1 MATPEA
7 EPRILKINQLPSV
20 STLGLTAYVPI
31 SQSGVT
37 YKTTVAA
44 ILAKISTQPIT
55 FLDITTTAT
64 DGTLGLRI
72 RNSAS
77 QKLLQIASN
86 GYNYIGNN
94 SSSGVF
100 IASGYQGVE
109 VPDPAQTA
117 QNNLVFGTNLGN
129 IAGKGFI
136 FTNPVGSFA
145 PPSGTA
151 AVMAFGTI
159 DFAAIAGVDGDFT
172 SYLINPQ
179 ISQTAGTGT
188 VRGLH
193 YNPTMTNINGL
204 HYAIETAVGDVMI
217 GTTSGKLKVGTV
229 AAPKFQA
236 WFGGEWAFNGAS
248 PSVSETGWTDTSTN
262 YVALKDVAFNLSTVT
277 ASDANFR
284 LLSRLVITL
293 QKQLLTKGVLAA

>member
-1 MATPEA
+1 MAIPE
-7 EPRILKINQLPSV
+7 EVPHEITIPQLPSV
-20 STLGLTAYVPI
+20 STLGLTANVPI

-44 ILAKISTQPIT
+44 ILAKISSQPIT

-77 QKLLQIASN
+77 QKLLQVASN

-109 VPDPAQTA
+109 VPDPNQTA

-136 FTNPVGSFA
+136 FTNPVGSFS

-151 AVMAFGTI
+151 AVMAFGSVE
-159 DFAAIAGVDGDFT
+159 FAALSGTGDFT
-172 SYLINPQ
+172 SYLINPE
-179 ISQTAGTGT
+179 ISQSGGSGT
-188 VRGLH
+188 VRGIH
-193 YNPTMTNINGL
+193 YSPAMSFLSGA

-217 GTTSGKLKVGTV
+217 GTTSGKLIVGATGV
-229 AAPKFQA
+229 PKFQA
-236 WFGGEWAFNGAS
+236 WFGGEWAFNGAT

-293 QKQLLTKGVLAA
+293 QKQLVTKGVLAA

>member
-1 MATPEA
+1 MAIPEE
-7 EPRILKINQLPSV
+7 EPHVLKINQLPPV
-20 STLGLTAYVPI
+20 STLGLTANVPI
-31 SQSGVT
+31 SQSGIT
-37 YKTTVAA
+37 YKTTIAT
-44 ILAKISTQPIT
+44 ILAKLASQPIT

-72 RNSAS
+72 RNSSS
-77 QKLLQIASN
+77 QKLLQVASN

-109 VPDPAQTA
+109 VPDPAQSA
-117 QNNLVFGTNLGN
+117 QNNLVFSTNLGN

-136 FTNPVGSFA
+136 FTNPIGSFA

-151 AVMAFGTI
+151 AVMAFGTVE
-159 DFAAIAGVDGDFT
+159 FAALSGTGDFT
-172 SYLINPQ
+172 SYLVNPI
-179 ISQTAGTGT
+179 ISQSGGSGT

-193 YNPTMTNINGL
+193 YNPTMNFLSGS

-248 PSVSETGWTDTSTN
+248 PSVSDTGWTDTSTN

-293 QKQLLTKGVLAA
+293 QKQLVTKGVLAA

>member
-1 MATPEA
+1 MALPE
-7 EPRILKINQLPSV
+7 EVPHEITIPQLPSV

-44 ILAKISTQPIT
+44 ILGKLASQPIT

-72 RNSAS
+72 RNSSS
-77 QKLLQIASN
+77 QKLFQVASN

-94 SSSGVF
+94 GSSGVF

-109 VPDPAQTA
+109 VPDPNQTA

-136 FTNPVGSFA
+136 FTNPVGSFS

-151 AVMAFGTI
+151 AVMAFGSVE
-159 DFAAIAGVDGDFT
+159 FAALSGTGDFT
-172 SYLINPQ
+172 SYLINPE
-179 ISQTAGTGT
+179 ISQSGGSGT
-188 VRGLH
+188 VRGIH
-193 YNPTMTNINGL
+193 YSPTMSFLSGA

-217 GTTSGKLKVGTV
+217 GTTSGKLKVGTI

-248 PSVSETGWTDTSTN
+248 PSVSDTGWTDTSTN

-277 ASDANFR
+277 ATDANFR

-293 QKQLLTKGVLAA
+293 QKQLVTKGVLAA

>member
-1 MATPEA
+1 MAIPE
-7 EPRILKINQLPSV
+7 EVPHEITIPQLPSV
-20 STLGLTAYVPI
+20 STLGLTANIPI

-44 ILAKISTQPIT
+44 ILAKISSQPIT

-72 RNSAS
+72 RNSSS
-77 QKLLQIASN
+77 QKLLQVASN

-109 VPDPAQTA
+109 VPDPNQTA

-136 FTNPVGSFA
+136 FTNPVGSFS

-151 AVMAFGTI
+151 AVMAFGSVE
-159 DFAAIAGVDGDFT
+159 FAALSGTGDFT
-172 SYLINPQ
+172 SYLINPE
-179 ISQTAGTGT
+179 ISQSGGSGT
-188 VRGLH
+188 VRGIH
-193 YNPTMTNINGL
+193 YSPTMSFLSGA

-248 PSVSETGWTDTSTN
+248 PSASDTGWTDTSTN

>member
-1 MATPEA
+1 MAIPE
-7 EPRILKINQLPSV
+7 EVPHVLKTNQLPPV

-44 ILAKISTQPIT
+44 ILGKLASQPIT

-72 RNSAS
+72 RNSSS
-77 QKLLQIASN
+77 QKLLQVASN

-109 VPDPAQTA
+109 VPDPNQTA

-136 FTNPVGSFA
+136 FTNPVGSFS

-151 AVMAFGTI
+151 AVMAFGSVE
-159 DFAAIAGVDGDFT
+159 FAAISGTGDFT
-172 SYLINPQ
+172 SYLINPE
-179 ISQTAGTGT
+179 ISQSGGSGT
-188 VRGLH
+188 VRGIH
-193 YNPTMTNINGL
+193 YSPTMSFLSGA

-248 PSVSETGWTDTSTN
+248 PSVSDTGWTDTSTN

-293 QKQLLTKGVLAA
+293 QKQLVTKGVLAA

>member
-109 VPDPAQTA
+109 VPDPTQTGH
-117 QNNLVFGTNLGN
+117 NNLVFSTALGN
-129 IAGKGFI
+129 LAGKGFI
-136 FTNPVGSFA
+136 FTNPNFTFS

-172 SYLINPQ
+172 SYFINPQ

-188 VRGLH
+188 VRGIH
-193 YNPTMTNINGL
+193 YSPTMSFLSGA

>member
-1 MATPEA
+1 MALPE
-7 EPRILKINQLPSV
+7 EVPHEITIPQLPSV
-20 STLGLTAYVPI
+20 STLGLTANIPI

-44 ILAKISTQPIT
+44 ILAKISSQPIT

-72 RNSAS
+72 RNSSS
-77 QKLLQIASN
+77 QKLLQVASN

-109 VPDPAQTA
+109 VPDPNQTA

-136 FTNPVGSFA
+136 FTNPVGSFS

-151 AVMAFGTI
+151 AVMAFGSVE
-159 DFAAIAGVDGDFT
+159 FAALSGTGDFT
-172 SYLINPQ
+172 SYLINPE
-179 ISQTAGTGT
+179 ISQSGGSGT
-188 VRGLH
+188 VRGIH
-193 YNPTMTNINGL
+193 YSPTMSFLSGA

-248 PSVSETGWTDTSTN
+248 PSASDTGWTDTSTN

-277 ASDANFR
+277 SSDANFR
-284 LLSRLVITL
+284 RLSRLVITL
-293 QKQLLTKGVLAA
+293 QKQLVTKGVLAA

>member
-1 MATPEA
+1 MALPE
-7 EPRILKINQLPSV
+7 EVPHEITIPQLPSV

-37 YKTTVAA
+37 YKTTVAT
-44 ILAKISTQPIT
+44 ILGKLASQPIT

-72 RNSAS
+72 RNSSS
-77 QKLLQIASN
+77 QKLLQVASN

-109 VPDPAQTA
+109 VPDPNQTA

-136 FTNPVGSFA
+136 FTNPVGSFS

-151 AVMAFGTI
+151 AVMAFGSVE
-159 DFAAIAGVDGDFT
+159 FAALSGTGDFT
-172 SYLINPQ
+172 SYLINPE
-179 ISQTAGTGT
+179 ISQSGGSGT
-188 VRGLH
+188 VRGIH
-193 YNPTMTNINGL
+193 YSPTMSFLSGA

-248 PSVSETGWTDTSTN
+248 PSASDTGWTDTSTN
-262 YVALKDVAFNLSTVT
+262 YVALKDVAFDLTAVT

-284 LLSRLVITL
+284 LLSRLVVTL
-293 QKQLLTKGVLAA
+293 QKQLVTKGVLAA

>member
-1 MATPEA
+1 MALPEA

-20 STLGLTAYVPI
+20 DTLGLTGNVPI
-31 SQSGVT
+31 SQGGVT

-44 ILAKISTQPIT
+44 ILGKLASQPIT

-72 RNSAS
+72 RNSSS
-77 QKLLQIASN
+77 QKLLQVASN

-109 VPDPAQTA
+109 VPDPTQTA
-117 QNNLVFGTNLGN
+117 QNNLVFATNLGN

-159 DFAAIAGVDGDFT
+159 EFGATSGTGDFT
-172 SYLINPQ
+172 SYLINPE
-179 ISQTAGTGT
+179 ISQSGGSGT
-188 VRGLH
+188 VRGIH
-193 YNPTMTNINGL
+193 YSPTMSFLSGA

-236 WFGGEWAFNGAS
+236 WFNGEWAFNGAS
-248 PSVSETGWTDTSTN
+248 PSVSDTGWTDTSTK

-277 ASDANFR
+277 ATDANFR

>member
-109 VPDPAQTA
+109 VPDPNQTA
-117 QNNLVFGTNLGN
+117 QNNLVFGTDLGN

-136 FTNPVGSFA
+136 FTNPSRSFS

-151 AVMAFGTI
+151 AVMAFGSV
-159 DFAAIAGVDGDFT
+159 DFGTLSGTGNFT
-172 SYLINPQ
+172 SYLINPK
-179 ISQTAGTGT
+179 ISQSGGSGT
-188 VRGLH
+188 VRGIH
-193 YNPTMTNINGL
+193 YSPTMSFLSGA